1 MAVVR
6 IDLAYDG
13 TGFRGWA
20 RQRDRNV
27 RTVEG
32 VLTEALGKLLG
43 DEPKLSVAGRTDAGV
58 HAEGQVASFEADR
71 SIDVDLGRMQRSLNG
86 MLGPEV
92 AVRRLRWAP
101 AGFNARFTA
110 TGREYRYRIDTAEV
124 PDPFAARYVWQRPGR
139 LSVRPMRSAA
149 AALVGERDFTSFC
162 RLPSPTAG
170 TVRTLRR
177 LSVAAGGTGVEIRA
191 EANAFLHQM
200 VRSLVGTLVAVGE
213 GRLPADSMGAILTAR
228 DRSAAWQIAPPRGL
242 TLVRVRY
249 SPRHRP

>member
-1 MAVVR
+1 MKVVR
-6 IDLAYDG
+6 LDLAYDG
-13 TGFRGWA
+13 TDFRGWA
-20 RQRDRNV
+20 RQRDRHV

-58 HAEGQVASFEADR
+58 HAEGQVASFEAGRDDLDLDR
-71 SIDVDLGRMQRSLNG
+71 MRRSLNG

-92 AVRRLRWAP
+92 AVHRVRWAP
-101 AGFNARFTA
+101 LGFSARFSA
-110 TGREYRYRIDTAEV
+110 TGREYRYRIDTGEV
-124 PDPFAARYVWQRPGR
+124 PDPFVARYVWQRPGP
-139 LSVRPMRSAA
+139 LSVTPMRAA
-149 AALVGERDFTSFC
+149 AAGLVGERDFTSFC
-162 RLPSPTAG
+162 RSPDPPAA
-170 TVRTLRR
+170 TVRHLRR
-177 LSVAAGGTGVEIRA
+177 LTVSARGSGVEIRA

-213 GRLPADSMGAILTAR
+213 GRIPAESMGAIIAAR

-249 SPRHRP
+249 RR